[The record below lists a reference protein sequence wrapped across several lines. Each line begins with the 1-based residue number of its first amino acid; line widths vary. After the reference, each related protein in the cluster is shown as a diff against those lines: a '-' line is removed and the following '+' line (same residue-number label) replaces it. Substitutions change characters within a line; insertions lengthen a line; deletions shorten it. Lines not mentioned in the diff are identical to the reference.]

1 MTAPDQ
7 SAHVMRRFAYGV
19 RHPKQ
24 WMTDICGG
32 EAAYPLIILFG
43 LNAVDELDRTAFGIL
58 LPEIRESFDINIS
71 TALSIVA
78 LSSIAALALQVPIA
92 QYADKSKR
100 IPLVVVG
107 ALAWASFSGM
117 TGLATGLI
125 LLTIA
130 RSGSSLGKAVIDPT
144 HNSLIADYYPIETR
158 SRVYSFHRAANAVG
172 AFVGPLTAGML
183 AFYFGWR
190 VPFLVFVIPTVIFA
204 VLALSMKEP
213 TRGRWERQ
221 ATGASQDIID
231 TEEESPS
238 FAESW
243 RTAHKVQSL
252 QRIWWSL
259 PFLATSLIGFV
270 TLAALLYEQKF
281 DLDER
286 ARGVA
291 AAIAE
296 PFALV
301 GLVIG
306 ARIATRRFIGNVKGL
321 IRFVSTVALLTSFA
335 SAGFAFAPNVYVA
348 VALNCVISA
357 SLAIIGPGVLAA
369 LSLAIPPRARATG
382 FAIGSLWVIPGLFV
396 LPVIGWVADN
406 WTIEIG
412 MLVMIPMFVIGSLM
426 LRRVADVIDDDIA
439 QVWQS
444 AAARSEVLYDR
455 RQGTTSLLL
464 LKGVEAGY
472 ENRTVLHGID
482 LRLDEGEVVALLGTN
497 GAGKS
502 TLLKSISGIVEADRG
517 AIVLDGRDITHAPPN
532 EIAALGIVQMPGG
545 QGVFGSLT
553 VKENLELAGWTNRR
567 DPAGV
572 ETATAEVLEMF
583 PVLAD
588 RLESPAANLSGGQ
601 QQMLALAMSFVMR
614 PKVLLI
620 DELSLGLAPVVVGQL
635 LPIVRRMADDGV
647 TVVLVEQS
655 VNVALTVAERAYFME
670 RGTIRFDGPTA
681 ELLERPDLLR
691 SVFLSAAHT
700 NGDTAGNGA
709 GHEVDLL
716 DRAVVDRTDTPVLS
730 VSEVSVTFGGIR
742 AVDGTSFDVWPR
754 EIVGV
759 IGPNG
764 AGKTTVFDLVSGFTP
779 LDAGQIV
786 LNGRN
791 ITALNSAGRA
801 AMGLGRSFQDAR
813 LFPELTVSE
822 TLAIAQER
830 FIGSRSVLVA
840 ALHLPMVVDS
850 EQHVAMRVDELIEL
864 MGLGDYR
871 YNFVRELSTGTRRV
885 VDLACLV
892 AHRPAVILLDEP
904 TSGIAQREVEA
915 LAPVIRRLRD
925 EMGASLVIVEH
936 DIPFVSGVSDRLLAL
951 EQGRVIATGPPADVL
966 AHPDVIESYLGT
978 SGAAITRSGG
988 TE

>member
-1 MTAPDQ
+1 
-7 SAHVMRRFAYGV
+7 MRNFGRGV
-19 RHPKQ
+19 RHPMD
-24 WMTDICGG
+24 WLREICGG
-32 EAAYPLIILFG
+32 EAAFPLVVLFG

-58 LPEIRESFDINIS
+58 LPEIRDSFGIDIQ

-78 LSSIAALALQVPIA
+78 LSSVAALALQVPIA
-92 QYADKSKR
+92 QYADKTNR
-100 IPLVVVG
+100 IPLVVFG
-107 ALAWASFSGM
+107 ALAWGFFSGM

-144 HNSLIADYYPIETR
+144 HKSLIADYYPIETR

-172 AFVGPLTAGML
+172 AFIGPLSAGLL
-183 AFYFGWR
+183 AYYFDWR

-204 VLALSMKEP
+204 VLAMRLHEP
-213 TRGRWERQ
+213 TRGRWERH
-221 ATGASQDIID
+221 ATGASQEIID

-243 RTAHKVQSL
+243 RTAHKVKSL

-291 AAIAE
+291 AAVSE

-306 ARIATRRFIGNVKGL
+306 ARIATRRFVGNVKGL
-321 IRFVSTVALLTSFA
+321 IRFVASIAVLASIA
-335 SAGFAFAPNVYVA
+335 SAGFALAPNVYVA

-382 FAIGSLWVIPGLFV
+382 FAIGSLWVIPGLAI
-396 LPVIGWVADN
+396 LPMIGWIADN
-406 WTIEIG
+406 WSIEIG
-412 MLVMIPMFVIGSLM
+412 MLLMIPMFLIGSLI
-426 LRRVADVIDDDIA
+426 LRSVADVIDGDIA

-444 AAARSEVLYDR
+444 AAARSEVLYER
-455 RQGTTSLLL
+455 RQGTTNLLL
-464 LKGVEAGY
+464 LRGVEAGY
-472 ENRTVLHGID
+472 DHRSVLHGID
-482 LRLDEGEVVALLGTN
+482 LHLDEGEVVALLGTN

-553 VKENLELAGWTNRR
+553 VRENLELAGWTNRR
-567 DPAGV
+567 DHEGV
-572 ETATAEVLEMF
+572 AVATAEVLAMF

-588 RLESPAANLSGGQ
+588 RLDSPAANMSGGQ

-670 RGTIRFDGPTA
+670 RGTIMFDGPTK
-681 ELLERPDLLR
+681 ELLDRPDLLR
-691 SVFLSAAHT
+691 SVFLTSAGTDGREAQPT
-700 NGDTAGNGA
+700 
-709 GHEVDLL
+709 E
-716 DRAVVDRTDTPVLS
+716 RTMIDDASAPVLS
-730 VSEVSVTFGGIR
+730 VHGLSVTFGGIR
-742 AVDGTSFDVWPR
+742 AVDGTTFDVWR
-754 EIVGV
+754 GEIVGV

-764 AGKTTVFDLVSGFTP
+764 AGKTTMFDLVSGFTP
-779 LDAGQIV
+779 STAGTIT
-786 LNGRN
+786 LNGRD
-791 ITALNSAGRA
+791 ITTMSAAGRA
-801 AMGLGRSFQDAR
+801 ELGLGRSFQDAR
-813 LFPELTVSE
+813 LFPELTVQE

-830 FIGSRSVLVA
+830 FVGSRSVFVA
-840 ALHLPMVVDS
+840 ALHLPMAVDS
-850 EQHVAMRVDELIEL
+850 EEHVALRTDELIEL

-871 YNFVRELSTGTRRV
+871 HSFVRELSTGTRRV

-892 AHRPAVILLDEP
+892 AHRSAVILLDEP

-915 LAPVIRRLRD
+915 LSPVVRRLRD

-936 DIPFVSGVSDRLLAL
+936 DIPFVSEVSDRLLAL
-951 EQGRVIATGPPADVL
+951 EQGRVIATGRPADVL
-966 AHPDVIESYLGT
+966 EHPDVIESYLGT
-978 SGAAITRSGG
+978 SGAAIARSGG

>member
-1 MTAPDQ
+1 MMQ
-7 SAHVMRRFAYGV
+7 SFRFGV
-19 RHPKQ
+19 RHPMQ
-24 WMTDICGG
+24 WLRELCGG
-32 EAAYPLIILFG
+32 EAAFPLVVLFG

-58 LPEIRESFDINIS
+58 LPNIRESFGIDIQ
-71 TALSIVA
+71 TALGLVA
-78 LSSIAALALQVPIA
+78 LSSVAALALQVPIA
-92 QYADKSKR
+92 QYADKTNR

-107 ALAWASFSGM
+107 ALAWGFFSGM

-125 LLTIA
+125 LLTVA
-130 RSGSSLGKAVIDPT
+130 RSGSALGKAVIDPT

-158 SRVYSFHRAANAVG
+158 SRVYSFHRGANAVG
-172 AFVGPLTAGML
+172 AFIGPLSAGLL
-183 AFYFGWR
+183 AYYFDWR

-204 VLALSMKEP
+204 MLATRLHEP
-213 TRGRWERQ
+213 IRGKWERH
-221 ATGASQDIID
+221 ATGASQEIID

-243 RTAHKVQSL
+243 RTAHKVKSL

-270 TLAALLYEQKF
+270 ALASLLYDQKF
-281 DLDER
+281 GLDER
-286 ARGVA
+286 GRGVA
-291 AAIAE
+291 AAVAE

-306 ARIATRRFIGNVKGL
+306 ARIATRRFVGNVKGL
-321 IRFVSTVALLTSFA
+321 IRFVASVALLSSVA
-335 SAGFAFAPNVYVA
+335 SAGFAFAPNVYIA
-348 VALNCVISA
+348 VALNCVITA
-357 SLAIIGPGVLAA
+357 TLAIIGPGVLAA

-382 FAIGSLWVIPGLFV
+382 FAIGSLWVIPGLAI
-396 LPVIGWVADN
+396 LPVIGWIADN
-406 WTIEIG
+406 WSIEIG

-426 LRRVADVIDDDIA
+426 LRSVSDVIDDDIA

-444 AAARSEVLYDR
+444 AAARSEVLFDR
-455 RQGTTSLLL
+455 RQGATNLLL
-464 LKGVEAGY
+464 LRGVEAGY
-472 ENRTVLHGID
+472 DNRTVLHGVD
-482 LRLDEGEVVALLGTN
+482 LRLDEGEIVALLGTN

-553 VKENLELAGWTNRR
+553 VRENLDLAGWTNRR
-567 DPAGV
+567 DTAGV
-572 ETATAEVLEMF
+572 RAATAEVLDIF
-583 PVLAD
+583 PALVS
-588 RLESPAANLSGGQ
+588 RLDSPAANMSGGQ

-647 TVVLVEQS
+647 TIVLVEQS
-655 VNVALTVAERAYFME
+655 VNVALTVADRAYFME
-670 RGTIRFDGPTA
+670 RGTIMFDGPTK

-691 SVFLSAAHT
+691 SVFLSSAAPAPHET
-700 NGDTAGNGA
+700 NGA
-709 GHEVDLL
+709 GPRPLVDH
-716 DRAVVDRTDTPVLS
+716 TTQPVLS
-730 VSEVSVTFGGIR
+730 VNELAVSFGGIR
-742 AVDGTSFDVWPR
+742 AVDGTSFDIYEG

-779 LDAGQIV
+779 ADAGTITF
-786 LNGRN
+786 NGRD
-791 ITALNSAGRA
+791 ITTMSAAGRA
-801 AMGLGRSFQDAR
+801 DLGLGRSFQDAR
-813 LFPELTVSE
+813 LFPELTVEE

-830 FIGSRSVLVA
+830 FVGSRSLMVA
-840 ALHLPMVVDS
+840 ALHLPMAVDS
-850 EQHVAMRVDELIEL
+850 EMHVTARTDELIEL
-864 MGLGDYR
+864 MGLGDHR
-871 YNFVRELSTGTRRV
+871 HSFVRELSTGTRRV

-915 LAPVIRRLRD
+915 LAPVVRRLRD

-936 DIPFVSGVSDRLLAL
+936 DIPFVSDVSDRLLAL
-951 EQGRVIATGPPADVL
+951 EQGRVIATGRPADVL
-966 AHPDVIESYLGT
+966 EHPDVIESYLGT
-978 SGAAITRSGG
+978 SGAAIARSGG

>member
-1 MTAPDQ
+1 
-7 SAHVMRRFAYGV
+7 
-19 RHPKQ
+19 
-24 WMTDICGG
+24 
-32 EAAYPLIILFG
+32 
-43 LNAVDELDRTAFGIL
+43 
-58 LPEIRESFDINIS
+58 
-71 TALSIVA
+71 
-78 LSSIAALALQVPIA
+78 
-92 QYADKSKR
+92 
-100 IPLVVVG
+100 VV
-107 ALAWASFSGM
+107 
-117 TGLATGLI
+117 
-125 LLTIA
+125 
-130 RSGSSLGKAVIDPT
+130 
-144 HNSLIADYYPIETR
+144 
-158 SRVYSFHRAANAVG
+158 
-172 AFVGPLTAGML
+172 
-183 AFYFGWR
+183 
-190 VPFLVFVIPTVIFA
+190 
-204 VLALSMKEP
+204 
-213 TRGRWERQ
+213 
-221 ATGASQDIID
+221 
-231 TEEESPS
+231 
-238 FAESW
+238 
-243 RTAHKVQSL
+243 
-252 QRIWWSL
+252 
-259 PFLATSLIGFV
+259 
-270 TLAALLYEQKF
+270 
-281 DLDER
+281 
-286 ARGVA
+286 
-291 AAIAE
+291 
-296 PFALV
+296 
-301 GLVIG
+301 G
-306 ARIATRRFIGNVKGL
+306 ARIATRRFVGNVKGL
-321 IRFVSTVALLTSFA
+321 IRFVASVALLTSFA
-335 SAGFAFAPNVYVA
+335 SAGFAFAPNVYIA

-396 LPVIGWVADN
+396 LPVIGWIADN
-406 WTIEIG
+406 WSIEIG

-426 LRRVADVIDDDIA
+426 LRSVADVIDADIA

-455 RQGTTSLLL
+455 RQGTTNLLL

-472 ENRTVLHGID
+472 DNRTVLHGID

-553 VKENLELAGWTNRR
+553 VEENLELAGWTNRR

-572 ETATAEVLEMF
+572 AAATAEVLAMF

-588 RLESPAANLSGGQ
+588 RLDSPAANMSGGQ

-614 PKVLLI
+614 PRVLLI

-655 VNVALTVAERAYFME
+655 VNVALTVADRAYFME

-681 ELLERPDLLR
+681 ELLDRPDLLR
-691 SVFLSAAHT
+691 SVFLSAAHADAEADGGNAT
-700 NGDTAGNGA
+700 DGREAESPAGA
-709 GHEVDLL
+709 L
-716 DRAVVDRTDTPVLS
+716 DRAVIDRTDAPVLS
-730 VSEVSVTFGGIR
+730 VTELSVTFGGIL
-742 AVDGTSFDVWPR
+742 AVNGATFDVWPR

-764 AGKTTVFDLVSGFTP
+764 AGKTTVFDLISGFTP
-779 LDAGQIV
+779 LDTGQIV

-813 LFPELTVSE
+813 LFPELTVAE
-822 TLAIAQER
+822 TLAVAQER
-830 FIGSRSVLVA
+830 FVGSRSIMAA

-850 EQHVAMRVDELIEL
+850 ELHVAMRVDELIEL

-871 YNFVRELSTGTRRV
+871 HKFVRELSTGTRRV

-951 EQGRVIATGPPADVL
+951 EQGLVIATGTPADVL

>member
-1 MTAPDQ
+1 
-7 SAHVMRRFAYGV
+7 
-19 RHPKQ
+19 
-24 WMTDICGG
+24 
-32 EAAYPLIILFG
+32 
-43 LNAVDELDRTAFGIL
+43 
-58 LPEIRESFDINIS
+58 
-71 TALSIVA
+71 
-78 LSSIAALALQVPIA
+78 
-92 QYADKSKR
+92 
-100 IPLVVVG
+100 
-107 ALAWASFSGM
+107 
-117 TGLATGLI
+117 
-125 LLTIA
+125 
-130 RSGSSLGKAVIDPT
+130 
-144 HNSLIADYYPIETR
+144 
-158 SRVYSFHRAANAVG
+158 
-172 AFVGPLTAGML
+172 
-183 AFYFGWR
+183 
-190 VPFLVFVIPTVIFA
+190 
-204 VLALSMKEP
+204 
-213 TRGRWERQ
+213 
-221 ATGASQDIID
+221 
-231 TEEESPS
+231 
-238 FAESW
+238 
-243 RTAHKVQSL
+243 
-252 QRIWWSL
+252 
-259 PFLATSLIGFV
+259 
-270 TLAALLYEQKF
+270 
-281 DLDER
+281 
-286 ARGVA
+286 
-291 AAIAE
+291 
-296 PFALV
+296 
-301 GLVIG
+301 
-306 ARIATRRFIGNVKGL
+306 
-321 IRFVSTVALLTSFA
+321 
-335 SAGFAFAPNVYVA
+335 
-348 VALNCVISA
+348 
-357 SLAIIGPGVLAA
+357 
-369 LSLAIPPRARATG
+369 
-382 FAIGSLWVIPGLFV
+382 
-396 LPVIGWVADN
+396 
-406 WTIEIG
+406 
-412 MLVMIPMFVIGSLM
+412 
-426 LRRVADVIDDDIA
+426 
-439 QVWQS
+439 
-444 AAARSEVLYDR
+444 
-455 RQGTTSLLL
+455 
-464 LKGVEAGY
+464 
-472 ENRTVLHGID
+472 
-482 LRLDEGEVVALLGTN
+482 
-497 GAGKS
+497 
-502 TLLKSISGIVEADRG
+502 
-517 AIVLDGRDITHAPPN
+517 
-532 EIAALGIVQMPGG
+532 
-545 QGVFGSLT
+545 
-553 VKENLELAGWTNRR
+553 
-567 DPAGV
+567 
-572 ETATAEVLEMF
+572 
-583 PVLAD
+583 
-588 RLESPAANLSGGQ
+588 
-601 QQMLALAMSFVMR
+601 MR

-635 LPIVRRMADDGV
+635 LPNVRRMADDGV